1 VQYVRF
7 GRFGF
12 LVLIALLAWGERI
25 LYTWMSPFFA
35 VADRVLS
42 LAQASLLPTTVQ
54 WVR

>member
-1 VQYVRF
+1 VHYVRF

-12 LVLIALLAWGERI
+12 LALIALLAWGERI
-25 LYTWMSPFFA
+25 LYAWMSPFFA

-42 LAQASLLPTTVQ
+42 LAQTSLLATTVQ